1 MDMLDRRSSGRPVRA
16 CGPAA
21 CRRIAVL
28 CAVAALAQPFAI
40 AAQQSTP
47 HAQIEIQLAAG
58 EAAVSAGNAK
68 EALVQFAAAL
78 PQAEAV
84 TADALIGRALAGLGW
99 AQWANGQYD
108 AALVSRRRA
117 LEIFTR
123 LDDPVRRA
131 AVLRG
136 IGETFYSLGRYA
148 DALDHYRLALEN
160 VRRYSD
166 PLQEGLILSNI
177 GSTYRSQGDLDAA
190 AGVLEESISIL
201 RPTGNRGA
209 LGQVLTFLGIVHRA
223 RGEYDRALASYREAI
238 AARRDA
244 GDKRGE
250 AQALGNMANVHLD
263 LGEYERS
270 AALNRQS
277 LALAEEVGYT
287 VQVGFAHQNLGAAL
301 SNIPRPQEALHH
313 YERALAIYRQIGRAT
328 QVRWT
333 LLNIGTLQA
342 FLLDQPAAG
351 RATLTEG
358 LTLARAGG
366 DREATGYLLYE
377 LGSLDLREGRAPAAM
392 TRLDEALEIAR
403 ALRLPDLE
411 YKVLGNRG
419 LAAAR
424 LERPNDAI
432 DDLRASAAI
441 INDLRANV
449 TSDQA
454 KIAYVDTRQSVF
466 HDLALV
472 LARHGRAEEA
482 LEAAEAGRARALA
495 DLLGQR
501 QVLGRPAD
509 RQVLQQVRT
518 SLAVA
523 SRTPDGGAGTRG
535 ATDAVRASIEAL
547 GTRNPELASLLTVG
561 SPDVA
566 EIRSTAR
573 RLGATIVEY
582 LTAGDTL
589 LAWVVRPDGSIE
601 HARQPVAAG
610 GIASRVRR
618 LRSVLDAPT
627 LDDLR
632 HPQRL
637 DADLR
642 ALHASLIDPV
652 LQWLPAS
659 DPAAPVIIVPQ
670 GETAFVPFAALVDA
684 HGVPL
689 IERHALVLAP
699 AISTYRY
706 TGAKRS
712 DAPWDNVRAL
722 VVADPRPPAGSALP
736 RLPGT
741 LVEGRN
747 VARRLGRGAR
757 LLTGADATE
766 AAVKAEV
773 TDRRVIHF
781 ATHGLVS
788 PARPI
793 ASSVLFAEG
802 AEDDGYLRLDEVF
815 GLELRAD
822 LVVLSGCS
830 TGLGRLTGDGIFG
843 LARGFMYA
851 GTPSVV
857 VSFWDVSD
865 RATAWL
871 MDHFYASLATGR
883 SKASALA
890 AAQRATRARF
900 PHPALWAGFVLV
912 GEPR

>member
-1 MDMLDRRSSGRPVRA
+1 MDIPDRRSSGRPVR
-16 CGPAA
+16 GRGHAA
-21 CRRIAVL
+21 FRRTGVV
-28 CAVAALAQPFAI
+28 CAVVALALPFTI
-40 AAQQSTP
+40 VAQQT
-47 HAQIEIQLAAG
+47 HAQIETLLGAG

-68 EALVQFAAAL
+68 EALVQFEAAL
-78 PQAEAV
+78 PPAEAARDDV
-84 TADALIGRALAGLGW
+84 LIGRALSGLGW
-99 AQWANGQYD
+99 AQWASGQYD
-108 AALVSRRRA
+108 ASLVSRRRA

-123 LDDPVRRA
+123 LDEPVRRT
-131 AVLRG
+131 VLLRG
-136 IGETFYSLGRYA
+136 IGETFYSLGRYD

-166 PLQEGLILSNI
+166 PLQEGLILSNV

-190 AGVLEESISIL
+190 AGVLDEALAIL
-201 RPTGNRGA
+201 RPTGDRGA

-223 RGEYDRALASYREAI
+223 RGEYDRALAFYQQAI

-244 GDKRGE
+244 GDRRGE

-313 YERALAIYRQIGRAT
+313 YERALATYRRIGRAT

-342 FLLDQPAAG
+342 FVLDEPAAG

-377 LGSLDLREGRAPAAM
+377 LGSLDLREAQTLTALS
-392 TRLDEALEIAR
+392 RLDEALAIAR
-403 ALRLPDLE
+403 TLRLPDLE
-411 YKVLGNRG
+411 YKVLANRG
-419 LAAAR
+419 LAAERLAR
-424 LERPNDAI
+424 PDDAI
-432 DDLRASAAI
+432 RDLRASVAI

-495 DLLGQR
+495 DLMGQR
-501 QVLGRPAD
+501 QVRGRPAD
-509 RQVLQQVRT
+509 RQVLQEVRT

-523 SRTPDGGAGTRG
+523 SRTPDRGAGTRG
-535 ATDAVRASIEAL
+535 GDDAVQASIQAL
-547 GTRNPELASLLTVG
+547 GTRSPELASLFTVA
-561 SPDVA
+561 SPDLA

-582 LTAGDTL
+582 LAAGETL

-601 HARQPVAAG
+601 HASRSVGADD
-610 GIASRVRR
+610 IASRVRR
-618 LRSVLDAPT
+618 LRAVLDAPT

-632 HPQRL
+632 HRERL

-642 ALHASLIDPV
+642 ALHDILIGPV
-652 LQWLPAS
+652 ARWLPAS
-659 DPAAPVIIVPQ
+659 DPDAPVIIVPQ
-670 GETAFVPFAALVDA
+670 GPTALVPFGALVDA
-684 HGVPL
+684 TGVPL
-689 IERHALVLAP
+689 IERHALVMAP

-706 TGAKRS
+706 TGPKRS
-712 DAPWDNVRAL
+712 DAPWENLRAL
-722 VVADPRPPAGSALP
+722 VVADPRPPAGSGLP

-741 LVEGRN
+741 LIEGRN
-747 VARRLGRGAR
+747 VARRLGPGAR
-757 LLTGADATE
+757 LLTGAAATE

-773 TDRRVIHF
+773 ADRRVIHF

-793 ASSVLFAEG
+793 ASSVLFGEG
-802 AEDDGYLRLDEVF
+802 AGDDGYLRLDEVF

-865 RATAWL
+865 RATASL
-871 MDHFYASLATGR
+871 MDHFYATLATGR

-912 GEPR
+912 GEPQ